1 MSEVKNSPDALARAF
16 AALTYPTIVWIVVV
30 CFVLTILSLWGLWE
44 LVTWLLTGWKFFNWG
59 WVNWM
64 VDTFTGIVIFFVV
77 LLLFPAVLMII
88 TSMFLD
94 YIVKAVE
101 KRDYPD
107 LPEARNQPIG
117 ELIAYIV
124 KFTLWI
130 IAINL
135 LVLPLYLLLPAINFL
150 IAWVVNGYLIG
161 REYYELVAM
170 RRLTPKEM
178 KALRQEQSG
187 VVFRGGFLMA
197 VLFTVPFLNLLM
209 PVVSAAYMTHVFHKL
224 PCQAKAIEAPKT

>member
-1 MSEVKNSPDALARAF
+1 MADVKNSPDALARAF
-16 AALTYPTIVWIVVV
+16 GALTDPGVFWIVVV
-30 CFVLTILSLWGLWE
+30 CFVLTLLSLWGLWE
-44 LVTWLLTGWKFFNWG
+44 LVTWLVTGWKFFNWG
-59 WVNWM
+59 WVNWL
-64 VDTFTGIVIFFVV
+64 VDTFTQLVIFFVV
-77 LLLFPAVLMII
+77 LLMFPAVLVII

-94 YIVKAVE
+94 PIVKAVE
-101 KRDYPD
+101 KRHYPD
-107 LPEARNQPIG
+107 LPEARSQPIG
-117 ELIAYIV
+117 ELIAYIA

-135 LVLPLYLLLPAINFL
+135 LVLPLYLMFPAINFL

-170 RRLTPKEM
+170 RRLAPQGM
-178 KALRQEQSG
+178 KALRQEHGG

-197 VLFTVPFLNLLM
+197 VLFTVPILNLIM

-224 PCQAKAIEAPKT
+224 PWQAKSA